1 MFYINNKVYL
11 ILNYKDSF
19 LFESSDNVDV
29 NILSR
34 YLDNSSSIDDT
45 LIKLTYDKFGIS
57 IIKDKIMP
65 YDTKNNIYSY
75 SLTDREYENIS
86 KEFILIKKDSLNMYN
101 IIPLEYKTYL
111 NDFVL
116 KKEKS
121 CGAIIL
127 KDSKVLIIKQ
137 TSGYWSFPKGHVENN
152 EKEEDTALREVKEE
166 VNLDIELDNIFRE
179 VITYCPNKINTLKD
193 VVMFLG
199 YPISED
205 IVLQEEEV
213 LEYKWESLDNL
224 KFLFKGN
231 VIEEVIDKLIIYL
244 ND

>member
-1 MFYINNKVYL
+1 MYYINNKVYL

-19 LFESSDNVDV
+19 LFELSDNMDV
-29 NILSR
+29 NILND
-34 YLDNSSSIDDT
+34 YLDNSNSTYDI
-45 LIKLTYDKFGIS
+45 LIKLVYDKFGIS

-75 SLTDREYENIS
+75 LLTDREYESIS
-86 KEFILIKKDSLNMYN
+86 KEFILIRKDSLNKYN
-101 IIPLEYKTYL
+101 IIPLEYKTSL

-152 EKEEDTALREVKEE
+152 ETEEDTALREVKEE
-166 VNLDIELDNIFRE
+166 VNLDIKLDNNFRE

-199 YPISED
+199 YPISGD
-205 IVLQEEEV
+205 IVLQEEV

-244 ND
+244 NN

>member
-1 MFYINNKVYL
+1 MSYINNKVYL

-19 LFESSDNVDV
+19 LFESSDNIDV

-45 LIKLTYDKFGIS
+45 IIKLVYDKLGIS

-75 SLTDREYENIS
+75 SLTNREYENIS
-86 KEFILIKKDSLNMYN
+86 KEFMYIKKDSLNMYN
-101 IIPLEYKTYL
+101 IIPLEYKAYL
-111 NDFVL
+111 NEFVL

-127 KDSKVLIIKQ
+127 KDNKALIIKQ

-166 VNLDIELDNIFRE
+166 VNLDIVLDNNFRE

-213 LEYKWESLDNL
+213 LEYKWEFLDNL

>member
-19 LFESSDNVDV
+19 LFESSDNMDV
-29 NILSR
+29 NILND
-34 YLDNSSSIDDT
+34 YLDNSNSMDDI
-45 LIKLTYDKFGIS
+45 LIKLVYDKLGIS

-127 KDSKVLIIKQ
+127 KGSKVLIIKQ

-166 VNLDIELDNIFRE
+166 VNLDIELDNNFRE